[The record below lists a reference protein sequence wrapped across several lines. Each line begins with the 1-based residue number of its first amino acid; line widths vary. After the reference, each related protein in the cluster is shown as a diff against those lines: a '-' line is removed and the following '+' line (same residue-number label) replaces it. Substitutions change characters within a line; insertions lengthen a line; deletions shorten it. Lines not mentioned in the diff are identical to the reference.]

1 MKYSYIIIMVSLVW
15 TVRAKPSLDY
25 DHHFQEAKGL
35 LNELPGAELEEF
47 FKLFVKEEMMDYL
60 QTVPPSLSRS
70 ADFLMSIPCVHC
82 MKNYLRCK
90 NVCNQLVLESN
101 VFFFDQFACLSVCW
115 QRVVSC
121 CVASSRSTVQLLN
134 ENEQGVDNNGTSTP
148 EVHT

>member
-1 MKYSYIIIMVSLVW
+1 MKYIIVLVSLVW
-15 TVRAKPSLDY
+15 AASAKPSLDY
-25 DHHFQEAKGL
+25 DHIFQAKGVV
-35 LNELPGAELEEF
+35 NELQGAELDEF

-70 ADFLMSIPCVHC
+70 VDFLMSIPCVHC

-90 NVCNQLVLESN
+90 SVCNQLGLESN

-121 CVASSRSTVQLLN
+121 CVASSRSTVQLFE
-134 ENEQGVDNNGTSTP
+134 ENAQSVDNNGTSKR
-148 EVHT
+148 EAHS